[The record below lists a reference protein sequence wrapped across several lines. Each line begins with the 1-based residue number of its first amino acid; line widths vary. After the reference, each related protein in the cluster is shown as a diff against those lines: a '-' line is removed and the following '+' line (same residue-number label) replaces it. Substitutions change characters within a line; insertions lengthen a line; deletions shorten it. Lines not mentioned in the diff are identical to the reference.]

1 MNALLPRPADHLDRQ
16 DRVTAQFEE
25 VVVEADLSDVQHF
38 APDLREAD
46 FKLVARRYVVMAI
59 QLRVRRRQS
68 AAVEFAVGGQRH
80 AAQQDQVR
88 GHHVVWQLRF
98 QMRLEGL
105 AQDRLL
111 CFVLFGDVSHQ
122 IADQLL
128 ATRCI
133 ERQHNGFTNRFV
145 LQQTGFDLAQ
155 FDAKTTNFHLMVD
168 ASEVFHQAVG
178 ALAHQVAGAVDTSA
192 VGGKRIGHK
201 ALRGHARTL
210 VITLGQTR
218 ATDVQL
224 ARRALRH
231 QRQVGVENVGHA
243 VADDAADRHAASA
256 LFQHFRGE
264 TGQRHDHGF
273 GRAVGVEEQA
283 RLEGCANARQVFTG
297 QRFAA
302 GDDHAHRQG
311 FILRCQP
318 LRQLAA
324 IARRESEDVDLM
336 TTDQATDF
344 FRVPLPLSPQHH
356 LRTAEQRHQQTLGGG
371 VEVDRIEVQF
381 AIVRA
386 HGETLDHRAAV
397 HGDFAVGY
405 HHAFRFTGRARG
417 VNQVG
422 LMLRQADQRQFGGR
436 VIGQCSGVFFK
447 TPAADG
453 RRQLAQGLEH
463 RRIAEQQTDTAV
475 FNHVMQA
482 VQRVFRIQRHIG
494 AASLEDRQ
502 QADDHLQ
509 RALQCQPHT
518 NLRSDTTLAQHPGQ
532 AIGPAVEFGIA
543 QGLPGEGQGRSV
555 LAHQG
560 LLGEQVMDAL
570 VQPMLARLDAE
581 AVEQML
587 LFTTRQ
593 QRQFAQALLRIGNQR
608 LQQVA
613 PMPGHARNARLVEQ
627 IGAVGQAATQAMV
640 EVGDFQV
647 EVELGRAGIV
657 GQVLDRHAGQGAA
670 LLELPALH
678 VAHHLEQWVV
688 GRAAGWLQG
697 FHQMIERQVLMGLAF
712 DHRVAHLLEQFAHGH
727 LPVELAAQHLCV
739 EERAD
744 QPFAFR
750 ANAVGHRRA
759 DAQIGLAAVAVQ
771 QRGQG
776 GGHGHEQG
784 QAVSR
789 IERADPCREVV
800 AQVKAI
806 QLTLMALHRRTRTV
820 GRQLQQRV
828 FAAQL
833 RGPVIELALTLA
845 GLQPLTLPHA
855 VIQVL
860 HRQRRQR

>member
-1 MNALLPRPADHLDRQ
+1 ML
-16 DRVTAQFEE
+16 
-25 VVVEADLSDVQHF
+25 
-38 APDLREAD
+38 
-46 FKLVARRYVVMAI
+46 
-59 QLRVRRRQS
+59 
-68 AAVEFAVGGQRH
+68 
-80 AAQQDQVR
+80 
-88 GHHVVWQLRF
+88 
-98 QMRLEGL
+98 
-105 AQDRLL
+105 
-111 CFVLFGDVSHQ
+111 
-122 IADQLL
+122 
-128 ATRCI
+128 
-133 ERQHNGFTNRFV
+133 
-145 LQQTGFDLAQ
+145 
-155 FDAKTTNFHLMVD
+155 
-168 ASEVFHQAVG
+168 
-178 ALAHQVAGAVDTSA
+178 
-192 VGGKRIGHK
+192 
-201 ALRGHARTL
+201 
-210 VITLGQTR
+210 
-218 ATDVQL
+218 
-224 ARRALRH
+224 
-231 QRQVGVENVGHA
+231 
-243 VADDAADRHAASA
+243 
-256 LFQHFRGE
+256 
-264 TGQRHDHGF
+264 TGQR
-273 GRAVGVEEQA
+273 
-283 RLEGCANARQVFTG
+283 L
-297 QRFAA
+297 AA

-311 FILRCQP
+311 QVLGRQP

-324 IARRESEDVDLM
+324 VAGRETEYVDLM
-336 TTDQATDF
+336 TTDQAADF
-344 FRVPLPLSPQHH
+344 FRVPLPLRAQHH
-356 LRTAEQRHQQTLGGG
+356 VRAAEQRHQQTLGGG
-371 VEVDRIEVQF
+371 VEVDRIEVQLT
-381 AIVRA
+381 VVGA
-386 HGETLDHRAAV
+386 HGETLDHRAAM
-397 HGDFAVGY
+397 HGDFTVGH
-405 HHAFRFTGRARG
+405 HHAFRFAGRARG
-417 VNQVG
+417 VDQVG
-422 LMLRQADQRQFGGR
+422 VMLRQTDRRQLGGR
-436 VIGQCSGVFFK
+436 EMGQRSGVFFK

-463 RRIAEQQTDTAV
+463 RRIAEQQTDAAV
-475 FNHVMQA
+475 FDHVVQA

-494 AASLEDRQ
+494 TACLEDRQ
-502 QADDHLQ
+502 QADHHFQ
-509 RALQCQPHT
+509 RALKCQAHT
-518 NLRSDTTLAQHPGQ
+518 NLGADTTLAQHPGQ
-532 AIGPAVEFGIA
+532 AVGAAIEFGVA
-543 QGLPGEGQGRSV
+543 QGLPGEGQGRRV

-570 VQPMLARLDAE
+570 IQPMFARLDAE
-581 AVEQML
+581 AVEQKL
-587 LFTTRQ
+587 LLAGCQ
-593 QRQFAQALLRIGNQR
+593 QWQFAQALLRIGNQR

-678 VAHHLEQWVV
+678 VAHHLEQRVV

-712 DHRVAHLLEQFAHGH
+712 DHRVAHLLEQLTDGH
-727 LPVELAAQHLCV
+727 LPVELAAQHLRV
-739 EERAD
+739 EERTD

-771 QRGQG
+771 QRSQG

-789 IERADPCREVV
+789 IEGADPCREVV